1 MRIDAHQHYWS
12 VRRGDYGWLTPA
24 LAPLYRDWAPED
36 LQPELSRLGI
46 DGTVLVQAAPTLAET
61 NYLLDLAARTP
72 SVLGVVGWVDLTSVE
87 TPAVLDALS
96 ANHTFK
102 GVRPMLQ
109 DIPEDDWIVRAPIGA
124 ALDRLTELGLRFDA
138 LVRSKHL
145 PYLLERVKRHPELP
159 VVIDHVAKPNIA
171 GGELAV
177 WRERI
182 APLARAPRVYCKLSG
197 LLTEAPP
204 GSGRD
209 VLAPYVDTVL
219 ELFGPERLM
228 WGSDWPVLNIAAR
241 YATWA
246 TLTDQL
252 LEGLSAEERQAVLG
266 GTAVRFYG
274 LSPASTKE
282 TL

>member
-1 MRIDAHQHYWS
+1 
-12 VRRGDYGWLTPA
+12 
-24 LAPLYRDWAPED
+24 
-36 LQPELSRLGI
+36 
-46 DGTVLVQAAPTLAET
+46 
-61 NYLLDLAARTP
+61 
-72 SVLGVVGWVDLTSVE
+72 
-87 TPAVLDALS
+87 
-96 ANHTFK
+96 
-102 GVRPMLQ
+102 MLQ